1 MPNFE
6 RKYLK
11 TLSSA
16 LYLDRYTAVI
26 WPIFIT
32 ALYPLFITILS
43 MVSALKFI
51 SFNIH
56 NGQLINSLAINMMCR
71 DNIWWYE
78 LNLGEFLDIAM
89 DNGW

>member
-1 MPNFE
+1 
-6 RKYLK
+6 
-11 TLSSA
+11 
-16 LYLDRYTAVI
+16 
-26 WPIFIT
+26 
-32 ALYPLFITILS
+32 